1 MTPTSQN
8 RNHLPSI
15 LIVDD
20 DVVLRSRL
28 QHTFTQRGFD
38 VHTAGTYDEA
48 MAEARR
54 DSPELAV
61 IDLKMPGGSGLQ
73 LVRDL
78 KALDSTSRCIVLTG
92 YGSVATAVDA
102 MRLGADWYLQ
112 KPADADDI
120 LNAFDRAKS
129 PPLAHI
135 DDGAPD
141 STAPSPERVKWEHI
155 QRVLQAASGNI
166 SEAARRMG
174 MHRRTLQRILHK
186 HPPGR

>member
-1 MTPTSQN
+1 MNSAVN

-15 LIVDD
+15 LLVDD
-20 DVVLRSRL
+20 DVVLRTRL
-28 QHTFTQRGFD
+28 QRAFLQRGFD
-38 VHTAGTYDEA
+38 VRTAGTYDEA
-48 MAEARR
+48 MTEARR
-54 DSPELAV
+54 ESPELAV
-61 IDLKMPGGSGLQ
+61 VDLKMPGGSGLQ

-78 KALDSTSRCIVLTG
+78 KALDATTRCIVLTG
-92 YGSVATAVDA
+92 YSSIATAIDA

-120 LNAFDRAKS
+120 LHAFERAKS
-129 PPLAHI
+129 PPLAAV
-135 DDGAPD
+135 DDD
-141 STAPSPERVKWEHI
+141 STGPAPSPDRVKWEHI